1 MDVAVEVSREIMWNI
16 PFWMKVTM
24 YLALAAGSAVFGGG
38 CADPRAG

>member
-24 YLALAAGSAVFGGG
+24 YLALGSWLSSLRDGAS
-38 CADPRAG
+38 